1 MYSVSHSADNLRPA
15 ARVLFQNAECFTR
28 YGAPRSIASS
38 AEIVDS
44 QDEATHMLWRSWSLQ
59 TCKGEH
65 VTQPS
70 SDITPVL
77 EPCFQGVQVN
87 GPRFVGRLDSKHIRV
102 WTGPETVESATLH
115 IVELG
120 ANADDMRISAMHH
133 QSPLHNF
140 LFDCNGKLLHANRA
154 AVQACRRDTAGSKLS
169 PEEDMTL
176 KSLFLMGSYPGGQ
189 EEAEEA
195 YEEAVNA
202 IFVLQVQC
210 HRHNQPRSLKIGKVR
225 WEMIEMWPMQ
235 DPVDGSPAV
244 LVKRY
249 NITQQKEI
257 EMQLSA
263 QQEALQRHNQALE
276 QDSIDMQ
283 EERVRLE
290 KETLTLTQR
299 MEVLMH
305 DKFEHTTSNFDAE
318 TPIEKVL
325 NVLQAFITQA
335 TTPSVETVINLY
347 HILSESGTHLRQP
360 VALEEQLMKDKR
372 MGSDVGKSML
382 QLLQGTSASAPAT
395 GETLLMKSTSF
406 AGSGSGS
413 ASAFIPADITPA
425 FERMLQDAETN
436 WQFDIF
442 AFAEATPGST
452 LSMLT
457 FHLYK
462 QAGLVREFKLDERK
476 LCNFLQKVES
486 GYSAENPYHNSIH
499 AASVVQMTHM
509 LLCHGGLIKSGLI
522 TKTQQLSSYWS
533 AAVHDYEH
541 GGLNNDFLIKT
552 SHALAVRY
560 NDQSPLENHHMS
572 AAVQLLFQ
580 PDYSYIAFDMLRSE
594 TIAHVRS
601 VCVNQVLGTDMKR
614 HFDIT
619 SRFQS
624 AFKQQPVGSGGTA
637 AHVMPV
643 WDNVKAE
650 DKTLVY
656 QMVLKCADIGHLAV
670 DPKTHKRWAFQ
681 LEEEF
686 FRQGDKEKE
695 AGLAVSPLM
704 DRSMQGGMTRSQLG
718 FFNIVG
724 IPLFKAIADLFE
736 ESQPMLDGVL
746 ANFRQWEEIASAQP
760 DVPA

>member
-1 MYSVSHSADNLRPA
+1 
-15 ARVLFQNAECFTR
+15 
-28 YGAPRSIASS
+28 
-38 AEIVDS
+38 
-44 QDEATHMLWRSWSLQ
+44 
-59 TCKGEH
+59 
-65 VTQPS
+65 
-70 SDITPVL
+70 
-77 EPCFQGVQVN
+77 
-87 GPRFVGRLDSKHIRV
+87 
-102 WTGPETVESATLH
+102 
-115 IVELG
+115 
-120 ANADDMRISAMHH
+120 MHH

-425 FERMLQDAETN
+425 FERMLQCSCLSPHFVPQDPVCMFPWRALLLLDCMPDLQHAVLQDAETN

-580 PDYSYIAFDMLRSE
+580 PDYSYIAVRCAGPFTCFCWRWLHNKQHLSWFDMLRSE

-656 QMVLKCADIGHLAV
+656 QHHMNSISIMWQCDMTSDKQHIPQMVLKCADIGHLAV